1 MFANARCTGKREALR
16 AKPVNPA
23 GEVSCEGGWDHALV
37 EAIRVLVIIRPAG
50 CVVAAA
56 GWR

>member
-16 AKPVNPA
+16 AKPVSPA

-37 EAIRVLVIIRPAG
+37 AVI
-50 CVVAAA
+50 CVEIMTGPLAV
-56 GWR
+56 